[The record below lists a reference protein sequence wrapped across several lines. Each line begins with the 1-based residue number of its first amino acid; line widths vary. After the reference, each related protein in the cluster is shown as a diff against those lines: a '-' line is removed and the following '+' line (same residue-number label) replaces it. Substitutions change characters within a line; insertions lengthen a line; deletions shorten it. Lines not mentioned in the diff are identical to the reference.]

1 MNNYYWNN
9 YYSDDKII
17 GALNGY
23 SEIIEKHIT
32 KKYIFALNKTNK
44 SCSKNNTLT

>member
-9 YYSDDKII
+9 YYSDNKII

-32 KKYIFALNKTNK
+32 KNYIFALHQNEQIM
-44 SCSKNNTLT
+44 